1 MTRIFKE
8 TSYYYDLK
16 EDVIE
21 FIEETNLT
29 SEIEKV
35 VETSFDELTFDEVC
49 RALVYLNQFSYLDIP
64 PHIKIGL

>member
-21 FIEETNLT
+21 FIEENNLT

-49 RALVYLNQFSYLDIP
+49 RALVYLNQFINLDIP
-64 PHIKIGL
+64 LHIKIGL